1 MGFFELLGLIV
12 FLYFIVNIFLWIC
25 LDCDIELFIC
35 GKIGK
40 PIDSLRGKVVWITGA
55 SSGIGK
61 SLGIVLARHGVKL
74 CLSAR
79 REDELDKVKSECLK
93 ESESSLKPDDIFVL
107 KMDMLQTDKHQD
119 YFDQV
124 IKHFG
129 RVDVLVNNAGR
140 SQRALWQNIDLQ
152 VDRELFDLDV
162 FSVVN
167 LSRIYIRHVEKHSL
181 EGHIA
186 VTSSTAGLIG
196 VPNSCSYVGAK
207 HAIHGYFDSLK
218 LEIPDFNVTLFC
230 PGPTTTD
237 FLKTAFTDKTT
248 EVYGGKAEAS
258 SKRMSSE
265 RCAFLMATSIANK
278 LNTSFVGPF
287 PVPFLA
293 YVSMYCPNL
302 KLLILKLAGN
312 GAMSKIRDPEQKV

>member
-12 FLYFIVNIFLWIC
+12 FLYFIVNIFLWIY
-25 LDCDIELFIC
+25 LDSDIELFIC
-35 GKIGK
+35 EKIGK

-93 ESESSLKPDDIFVL
+93 ESSLKPDDIFVL

-302 KLLILKLAGN
+302 KLLILKLAGK
-312 GAMSKIRDPEQKV
+312 GAMSKIRDPEKKD